1 MSGQRKKDS
10 KQLSIWITK
19 EERAQIEKE
28 MEGVSFKPN
37 LIAKKPPASY
47 HRSGFGYDQ
56 LSHEDRLIRENLL
69 R

>member
-28 MEGVSFKPN
+28 MDE
-37 LIAKKPPASY
+37 L
-47 HRSGFGYDQ
+47 GF
-56 LSHEDRLIRENLL
+56 ENLSDFIRHKL
-69 R
+69 EMDESPKGRPPEGSE